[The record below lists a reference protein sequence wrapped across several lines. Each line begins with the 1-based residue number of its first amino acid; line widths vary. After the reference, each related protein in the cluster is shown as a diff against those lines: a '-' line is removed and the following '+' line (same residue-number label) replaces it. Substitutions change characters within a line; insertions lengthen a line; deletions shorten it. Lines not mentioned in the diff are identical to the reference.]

1 MPKEKSCNKCKKV
14 KPLSDF
20 YPMTHGKYG
29 LKGHCKQCEKIYR
42 DGLKKPKMPKEN
54 EQYVVNKITMNN
66 HFYLHF
72 GFVDKMPV
80 LSEYALSSKY
90 QMQPPNPNIKNAK

>member
-42 DGLKKPKMPKEN
+42 NGLKKPKMPKEN

-72 GFVDKMPV
+72 GFVDKRVEM
-80 LSEYALSSKY
+80 SENMQRSKY
-90 QMQPPNPNIKNAK
+90 MSNTYNIDKRDAK